1 LVGCASAQLEIFSC
15 RAAVIFLKNIFVVE
29 SPMRHPSH
37 IFLPDS
43 LNRSGLVRMPTYT
56 FKLRSDAG
64 GLADNTGAAL
74 ADKASA
80 YRYACSV
87 ARELMR
93 CREIET
99 RHWLLEVYQ
108 DGQGPLF
115 DILFASIDPTL
126 DHLRRELRTVVE
138 SASGNKRAFKDAVH
152 AIGLTL
158 RESRALLAR
167 SEGRP
172 HLICDNGE
180 VIIRNFV

>member
-1 LVGCASAQLEIFSC
+1 
-15 RAAVIFLKNIFVVE
+15 
-29 SPMRHPSH
+29 
-37 IFLPDS
+37 
-43 LNRSGLVRMPTYT
+43 MPTYT

-64 GLADNTGAAL
+64 WIADNIGTALADN
-74 ADKASA
+74 ASA

-108 DGQGPLF
+108 DGKEPLF

-126 DHLRRELRTVVE
+126 DHLRREMRSLVE
-138 SASGNKRAFKDAVH
+138 SASEKRRALKDVIH
-152 AIGLTL
+152 DIDLTL
-158 RESRALLAR
+158 RESQALLAR

-172 HLICDNGE
+172 HLISDNGE
-180 VIIRNFV
+180 ITIRNFA

>member
-1 LVGCASAQLEIFSC
+1 
-15 RAAVIFLKNIFVVE
+15 
-29 SPMRHPSH
+29 
-37 IFLPDS
+37 
-43 LNRSGLVRMPTYT
+43 MPTYT

-64 GLADNTGAAL
+64 WIADNIGTVLADN
-74 ADKASA
+74 ASA

-108 DGQGPLF
+108 DGKQPLF

-126 DHLRRELRTVVE
+126 DHLRREMRSLVE
-138 SASGNKRAFKDAVH
+138 STSEKRRALKDVIH
-152 AIGLTL
+152 DIDLTL
-158 RESRALLAR
+158 RESQALLAR

-172 HLICDNGE
+172 HLISDNGE
-180 VIIRNFV
+180 ITIHNFA